1 MPRLKVALHYSIK
14 SDGARRMRWTAVELR
29 ADFVLRAHELPVAG
43 TWR

>member
-1 MPRLKVALHYSIK
+1 MIVRGDERS
-14 SDGARRMRWTAVELR
+14 TAVELR